1 MIEINTAGM
10 LIVAV
15 MMIMIPAIMSIA
27 LKISK
32 PNPTK
37 INPFAKMQTPS
48 IPRRIAGIGNRIF
61 SHKIIPA
68 QISKLPKILTSMN
81 LADKRDLYN

>member
-1 MIEINTAGM
+1 M

-15 MMIMIPAIMSIA
+15 IIIAIPAIMSIA
-27 LKISK
+27 LKKSN

-37 INPFAKMQTPS
+37 INPFARIHTPR
-48 IPRRIAGIGNRIF
+48 IPRRIAGIGNGKL

-68 QISKLPKILTSMN
+68 RMSKIPNILTSMDFVN
-81 LADKRDLYN
+81 KRDLYN